1 MTNDESSF
9 GTFVVRPSSFVCRG
23 KMRIGL
29 DARLLYYQQA
39 GIAQYTQRLLTAL
52 AEIDHQNNYVVLQSR
67 KDRRRLVSAPN
78 FRRHPLW
85 TPPHHRGEQLTLP
98 LELAPLRLDVLH
110 APDFIPP
117 LRRNCRAVITVHD
130 LAFLLFPGLLTAES
144 QRYYGQIRRAVQSAE
159 AIIAVSDSTRRD
171 LIAHTAAPADKIT
184 VVYEAAGPAFQPVT
198 DAATLAAVRQKYGLP
213 QDFVLFVGTIEPRK
227 NLATLLKA
235 FQVSRFTFHALK
247 LVIAG
252 RQGWLFEE
260 ILAQARELGPA
271 VQFIGGVLPEDLP
284 ALYSA
289 ARLFVL
295 PSLYEGFGLPVLEA
309 MACGTPVVCSHA
321 SSLPEVAGDAALLVE
336 PHDVDGL
343 AAALQRALTD
353 EALRGGMIERG
364 LAQAARFSWEKAAR
378 ETLAV
383 YRAVSYPCEGS
394 EPSQGSREK

>member
-1 MTNDESSF
+1 
-9 GTFVVRPSSFVCRG
+9 
-23 KMRIGL
+23 MRIAL

-52 AEIDHQNNYVVLQSR
+52 AELDHQNDYLVLQSR
-67 KDRRRLVSAPN
+67 KDRRRMVGAPN

-85 TPPHHRGEQLTLP
+85 TPPHHRLEQLTLP

-110 APDFIPP
+110 SPDFIPP

-144 QRYYGQIRRAVQSAE
+144 QRYYGQIRRAVHSAE
-159 AIIAVSDSTRRD
+159 AIIAVSESTKRD
-171 LIAHTAAPADKIT
+171 LIAHTAAPAAKIT
-184 VVYEAAGPAFQPVT
+184 VVYEAAGPAFRPVT
-198 DAATLAAVRQKYGLP
+198 DAAALAAVRQKYGLP
-213 QDFVLFVGTIEPRK
+213 EEFVLFVGTIEPRK

-235 FQVSRFTFHALK
+235 WSKIRISNFEFRNS

-252 RQGWLFEE
+252 KQGWLYEE
-260 ILAQARELGPA
+260 TIAQARELGTA

-295 PSLYEGFGLPVLEA
+295 PSVYEGFGLPVLEA
-309 MACGTPVVCSHA
+309 MACGTPVVCSQA

-343 AAALQRALTD
+343 AAALQRALSD
-353 EALRGGMIERG
+353 EALRRQMIERG

-383 YRAVSYPCEGS
+383 YRAAYPCEGS
-394 EPSQGSREK
+394 EPSQGSRE

>member
-1 MTNDESSF
+1 
-9 GTFVVRPSSFVCRG
+9 
-23 KMRIGL
+23 MRIAL

-52 AEIDHQNNYVVLQSR
+52 AEIDHENEYVVLQSR
-67 KDRRRLVSAPN
+67 KDRRRLVSAAN

-85 TPPHHRGEQLTLP
+85 TPPHHRLEQLTLP

-110 APDFIPP
+110 SPDFIPP

-144 QRYYGQIRRAVQSAE
+144 QRYYGQIRQAVHSAE
-159 AIIAVSDSTRRD
+159 AIIAVSASTKRD
-171 LIAHTAAPADKIT
+171 LIAHTAAPAAKIT
-184 VVYEAAGPAFQPVT
+184 VVYEAAGPAFRPVT
-198 DAATLAAVRQKYGLP
+198 DAAALAAVRQKYGLP
-213 QDFVLFVGTIEPRK
+213 PGFVLFIGTIEPRK
-227 NLATLLKA
+227 NLPTLLQA
-235 FQVSRFTFHALK
+235 WAQTRHSSLVTRHS
-247 LVIAG
+247 LVIG
-252 RQGWLFEE
+252 GKPGWLYEE
-260 ILAQARELGPA
+260 TIAQARELGTA

-295 PSLYEGFGLPVLEA
+295 PSVYEGFGLPVLEA
-309 MACGTPVVCSHA
+309 MACGTPVVCSNA

-343 AAALQRALTD
+343 AAALQRALSD
-353 EALRGGMIERG
+353 EALRRQMIERG

-383 YRAVSYPCEGS
+383 YRAVMQPCEGS
-394 EPSQGSREK
+394 EPSQGSRVR

>member
-1 MTNDESSF
+1 MTNDEGSF
-9 GTFVVRPSSFVCRG
+9 GTFVVCHSSFVVRG
-23 KMRIGL
+23 KMRIAL

-52 AEIDHQNNYVVLQSR
+52 AEIDHQNDYIVLQSR
-67 KDRRRLVSAPN
+67 KDRRRLVSAAN

-85 TPPHHRGEQLTLP
+85 TPPHHRLEQLTLP

-110 APDFIPP
+110 SPDFIPP

-144 QRYYGQIRRAVQSAE
+144 QRYYGQIRRAVHSAE
-159 AIIAVSDSTRRD
+159 AIIAVSESTKCD
-171 LIAHTAAPADKIT
+171 LIAHTAAPAAKIT
-184 VVYEAAGPAFQPVT
+184 VVYEAAGPAFRPVT
-198 DAATLAAVRQKYGLP
+198 DAAALAVVRQKYGLP
-213 QDFVLFVGTIEPRK
+213 EEFVLFVGTIEPRK

-235 FQVSRFTFHALK
+235 WSKIRISNFEFRNS

-252 RQGWLFEE
+252 KPGWLYEE
-260 ILAQARELGPA
+260 TIAQARELGTA
-271 VQFIGGVLPEDLP
+271 VQFIGGVRPEDLP

-309 MACGTPVVCSHA
+309 MACGTPVVCSQA

-343 AAALQRALTD
+343 AAALQRALSD
-353 EALRGGMIERG
+353 EALRRQMIARG

-383 YRAVSYPCEGS
+383 YRATG
-394 EPSQGSREK
+394 

>member
-1 MTNDESSF
+1 
-9 GTFVVRPSSFVCRG
+9 
-23 KMRIGL
+23 MRIGL

-39 GIAQYTQRLLTAL
+39 GIAQYTQRLLAAL
-52 AEIDHQNNYVVLQSR
+52 AEIDHQNDYLVLQSR
-67 KDRRRLVSAPN
+67 KDRRRLVGAPN

-85 TPPHHRGEQLTLP
+85 TPPHHRWEQLTLP

-110 APDFIPP
+110 SPDFIPP

-144 QRYYGQIRRAVQSAE
+144 QRYYGQIRRAVHSAE
-159 AIIAVSDSTRRD
+159 AIIAVSASTKRD
-171 LIAHTAAPADKIT
+171 LIAHTGAPAAKIT
-184 VVYEAAGPAFQPVT
+184 VVYEAAGPAFRPVT
-198 DAATLAAVRQKYGLP
+198 DTAALAAVRQKYGLP
-213 QDFVLFVGTIEPRK
+213 PDFVLFVGTIEPRK
-227 NLATLLKA
+227 NLTTLLKA
-235 FQVSRFTFHALK
+235 FQVSSFTFHALK

-252 RQGWLFEE
+252 RQGWLYEE
-260 ILAQARELGPA
+260 TIAQARELGTA

-343 AAALQRALTD
+343 AAALQRALSD
-353 EALRGGMIERG
+353 EALRRQMIERG
-364 LAQAARFSWEKAAR
+364 LAQAARFSWAKAAR

-383 YRAVSYPCEGS
+383 YCATG
-394 EPSQGSREK
+394 

>member
-1 MTNDESSF
+1 
-9 GTFVVRPSSFVCRG
+9 
-23 KMRIGL
+23 MRIGL

-52 AEIDHQNNYVVLQSR
+52 AEIDHQNDYLVLQSR
-67 KDRRRLVSAPN
+67 KDRRRLVGAPN

-85 TPPHHRGEQLTLP
+85 TPPHHRWEQLTLP

-130 LAFLLFPGLLTAES
+130 LAFLLFPALLTAES
-144 QRYYGQIRRAVQSAE
+144 QRYYGQIRRAVHSAE
-159 AIIAVSDSTRRD
+159 AIIAVSASTKRD
-171 LIAHTAAPADKIT
+171 LIEHTGAPTDKIT
-184 VVYEAAGPAFQPVT
+184 VVYEAAGPAFRPVT
-198 DAATLAAVRQKYGLP
+198 DATALAAVRQKYDLP
-213 QDFVLFVGTIEPRK
+213 EEFVLFVGTIEPRK
-227 NLATLLKA
+227 NLVTLLKA
-235 FQVSRFTFHALK
+235 WANVIADCAIANRKSQIANWT
-247 LVIAG
+247 LVIG
-252 RQGWLFEE
+252 GKPGWLYEE
-260 ILAQARELGPA
+260 ILAQARELGTA

-309 MACGTPVVCSHA
+309 MACGTPVVCSRA

-343 AAALQRALTD
+343 AAALQRALSD
-353 EALRGGMIERG
+353 EALRRQMIARG
-364 LAQAARFSWEKAAR
+364 LAQAARFSWAKAAR

-383 YRAVSYPCEGS
+383 YRTISHPCEGS
-394 EPSQGSREK
+394 EPSQGSRVK

>member
-1 MTNDESSF
+1 
-9 GTFVVRPSSFVCRG
+9 
-23 KMRIGL
+23 MRIGL

-52 AEIDHQNNYVVLQSR
+52 AEIDHQNEYVVLQSR

-85 TPPHHRGEQLTLP
+85 TPPHHRLEQLSLP

-159 AIIAVSDSTRRD
+159 AIIAVSASTKRD
-171 LIAHTAAPADKIT
+171 LIAHTAAPTAKIT
-184 VVYEAAGPAFQPVT
+184 VVYEAAGPAFRPVT
-198 DAATLAAVRQKYGLP
+198 DAGVLAAVRQKYGLP

-227 NLATLLKA
+227 NLTTLLQA
-235 FQVSRFTFHALK
+235 WRTICNLQSAICNP

-252 RQGWLFEE
+252 KPGWLFEE
-260 ILAQARELGPA
+260 ILAQARDLGPA
-271 VQFIGGVLPEDLP
+271 VQFIGRMPPEDLP

-309 MACGTPVVCSHA
+309 MACGTPVVCSNA

-343 AAALQRALTD
+343 AAALQRALSD
-353 EALRGGMIERG
+353 EALRREMIERG

-383 YRAVSYPCEGS
+383 YRTISHPCEGS
-394 EPSQGSREK
+394 EPSQGSRVK

>member
-1 MTNDESSF
+1 
-9 GTFVVRPSSFVCRG
+9 
-23 KMRIGL
+23 MRIGL

-39 GIAQYTQRLLTAL
+39 GIAQYTQRLLAAL
-52 AEIDHQNNYVVLQSR
+52 AEIDHQNDYIVLQSR
-67 KDRRRLVSAPN
+67 KDRRRMVGAAN

-85 TPPHHRGEQLTLP
+85 TPPHHRLEQLTLP

-110 APDFIPP
+110 SPDFIPP

-159 AIIAVSDSTRRD
+159 AIIAVSESTKCD
-171 LIAHTAAPADKIT
+171 LIAHTAAPAAKIT
-184 VVYEAAGPAFQPVT
+184 VVYEAAGPAFRPVT
-198 DAATLAAVRQKYGLP
+198 DAAALAVVRQKYGLP
-213 QDFVLFVGTIEPRK
+213 EEFVLFVGTIEPRK

-235 FQVSRFTFHALK
+235 WSKIRISNFEFRNS

-252 RQGWLFEE
+252 KPGWLYEE
-260 ILAQARELGPA
+260 TIAQARELGTA

-343 AAALQRALTD
+343 AAALQRALSD
-353 EALRGGMIERG
+353 EALRRQMIARG
-364 LAQAARFSWEKAAR
+364 LAQAARFSWAKAAQ

-383 YRAVSYPCEGS
+383 YRATG
-394 EPSQGSREK
+394 